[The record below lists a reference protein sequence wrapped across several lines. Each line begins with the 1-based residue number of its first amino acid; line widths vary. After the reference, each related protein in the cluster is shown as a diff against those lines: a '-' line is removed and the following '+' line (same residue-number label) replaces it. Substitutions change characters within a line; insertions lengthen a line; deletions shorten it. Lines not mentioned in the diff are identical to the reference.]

1 MSSRRRVGFF
11 IVAIALAVGAFFL
24 FFTNRQTPGPR
35 IVVLKYTTHPA
46 LDELEGSFLERLR
59 SNVKGNPALANI
71 EIEKYNA
78 GGNQQRAMEYARI
91 ATDPHVKLVLAIGT
105 PAAQAVFRTD
115 SPIPLLY
122 GAVANPKDAGL
133 IPSARATGIQNASP
147 QIIDQ
152 AVAFIHTMFPG
163 ATRIGTLYN
172 PSEQNSVGVQ
182 KLIQASCD
190 ARNLQLIQVTVNDS
204 SQVFS
209 RAEYLASQVDVI
221 YSANDNTVNSGVA
234 SVVQVATNTR
244 KPFVIGDLSTL
255 AKGPLAA
262 VGLDYGEMGKDLADM
277 AVEILSGKPLSAVP
291 PRTAPPPQ
299 IWINESALKE
309 LGLSVP
315 SPLAD
320 HVTMK

>member
-1 MSSRRRVGFF
+1 MRRPFEGASSWIFF
-11 IVAIALAVGAFFL
+11 
-24 FFTNRQTPGPR
+24 
-35 IVVLKYTTHPA
+35 
-46 LDELEGSFLERLR
+46 EGGRLIR
-59 SNVKGNPALANI
+59 
-71 EIEKYNA
+71 
-78 GGNQQRAMEYARI
+78 
-91 ATDPHVKLVLAIGT
+91 
-105 PAAQAVFRTD
+105 
-115 SPIPLLY
+115 
-122 GAVANPKDAGL
+122 
-133 IPSARATGIQNASP
+133 
-147 QIIDQ
+147 
-152 AVAFIHTMFPG
+152 
-163 ATRIGTLYN
+163 
-172 PSEQNSVGVQ
+172 
-182 KLIQASCD
+182 ASCD

-277 AVEILSGKPLSAVP
+277 AVDILSGTPLSAVP

-315 SPLAD
+315 SPLVD

>member
-1 MSSRRRVGFF
+1 MGSKRRIGFF
-11 IVAIALAVGAFFL
+11 IAVAIAVVAFILFL
-24 FFTNRQTPGPR
+24 RIPPHQGSR
-35 IVVLKYTTHPA
+35 IVVLKYITHLD
-46 LDELEGSFLERLR
+46 LDEHEESFIKRLR
-59 SNVKGNPALANI
+59 SNVNGNPTLSNI

-78 GGNQQRAMEYARI
+78 GGNQQRAMEYARLT
-91 ATDPHVKLVLAIGT
+91 TDPHIKLILAIGT
-105 PAAQAVFRTD
+105 PAAQAVFRTE

-277 AVEILSGKPLSAVP
+277 AVDILSGKPLSEIP
-291 PRTAPPPQ
+291 PRPAPPPQ

-315 SPLAD
+315 SSLAD